1 MAWEEK
7 KVPETISRRKIKRCR
22 DAFKILVQQ
31 LVKSMGGAVPVQDL
45 PRPIVEHYLHP
56 LDLASREP
64 SEPRPFGEELAQQAV
79 GVLIRPSL
87 PGGMGCAK

>member
-1 MAWEEK
+1 MRRLTAGAR
-7 KVPETISRRKIKRCR
+7 VRISCQG
-22 DAFKILVQQ
+22 AFKILVQQ